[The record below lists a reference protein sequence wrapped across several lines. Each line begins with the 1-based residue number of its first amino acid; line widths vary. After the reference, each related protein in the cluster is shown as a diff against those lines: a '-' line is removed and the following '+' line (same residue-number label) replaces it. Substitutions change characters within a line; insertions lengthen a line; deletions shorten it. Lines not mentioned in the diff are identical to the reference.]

1 MTKLTDEQI
10 ATARAH
16 KKKVQVWTPPEIISF
31 IENSIDHILKTEFGQ
46 DEGINSK
53 DIHIIDPFAG
63 EANFTTVGLDQNIIT
78 KETAAR
84 IEHMEILPESVE
96 IAKKELQ
103 KRGVK
108 NPIIHNI
115 DTFNQDPRGQEC

>member
-1 MTKLTDEQI
+1 MTLTKDEI
-10 ATARAH
+10 AKARAH
-16 KKKVQVWTPPEIISF
+16 KKKVQVFTPVEVIDF
-31 IENSIDHILKTEFGQ
+31 IENSVDHILKTEFGVK
-46 DEGINSK
+46 EGLNGK
-53 DIHIIDPFAG
+53 NLHIIDPFAG
-63 EANFTTVGLDQNIIT
+63 EGNFTTRGLDTGIIT

-96 IAKKELQ
+96 IAKKELA

-115 DTFNQDPRGQEC
+115 DTFNQDPRGQDC